1 MVSFVCNAC
10 QETLKKPKLDQHRQR
25 CQAKYGHFAGFT
37 CIDCNTDFVDNG
49 YRAHTTCIS
58 EEQKYMKSLYTKGN
72 NKKQNNKNQA
82 QNQNNQNQKQN
93 QNQNQNQKQNQNQNE
108 NTKKNNTAANTKNP
122 FTSTGNIVSDLGTKL
137 TQINTEKTIE
147 HAKLN
152 LDESGERITNAN
164 VGTTQTE
171 NKGQNEI
178 LSFFKSCL
186 LSSEQSSKSKS
197 KSKSKDKNTNE
208 PVSLRTVKFSKVQKK
223 LERKFGK
230 KKSKSFLKNLSISL
244 TPTTDNNGTSGNS
257 FTLSFL

>member
-58 EEQKYMKSLYTKGN
+58 EEQKYMKSLYT
-72 NKKQNNKNQA
+72 
-82 QNQNNQNQKQN
+82 
-93 QNQNQNQKQNQNQNE
+93 
-108 NTKKNNTAANTKNP
+108 NNTAANTKNP